1 MKKALLGHVRQCLE
15 TCYTDGTLS
24 SGIVPEIVIEVPT
37 HAEHGDFA
45 TNVAMQLAK
54 PEKKAPR
61 QIAEILVNTL
71 KNNSELFEKVE
82 IAGPGFINFFINK
95 SLWRESLKS
104 IVVSRRRLRQGNGG
118 QR

>member
-54 PEKKAPR
+54 PEKRHPDR
-61 QIAEILVNTL
+61 
-71 KNNSELFEKVE
+71 S
-82 IAGPGFINFFINK
+82 PK
-95 SLWRESLKS
+95 SSS
-104 IVVSRRRLRQGNGG
+104 IS
-118 QR
+118 